1 MAVFVGVIVGV
12 FEGVGVTEGVAVWLG
27 VGVMVGVGVTVGVG
41 VGVPITGVP
50 PATAQA
56 TFDVAITRPS
66 KPWLPSRRLT
76 R

>member
-12 FEGVGVTEGVAVWLG
+12 FEGVGVREGVAVWL
-27 VGVMVGVGVTVGVG
+27 GVGVTVGVG

-50 PATAQA
+50 PARAQA
-56 TFDVAITRPS
+56 TLDVARTCELSGQP
-66 KPWLPSRRLT
+66 PSRSST